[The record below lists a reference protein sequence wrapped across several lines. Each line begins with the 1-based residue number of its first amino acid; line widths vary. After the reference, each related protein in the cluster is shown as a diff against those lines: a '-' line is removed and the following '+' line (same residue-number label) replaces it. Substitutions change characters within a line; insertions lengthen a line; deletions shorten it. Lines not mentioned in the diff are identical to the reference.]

1 MSNDKMSIRIDEQV
15 PSAPTA
21 VQADYQAYIAALQ
34 QSQDYREKLTLYQ
47 DNIDSAQ
54 NSSYADD
61 LVEAVSKVVNMTSNT
76 VSSLANYLYYG
87 ETVAA
92 ASSTPVPEKK

>member
-47 DNIDSAQ
+47 
-54 NSSYADD
+54 
-61 LVEAVSKVVNMTSNT
+61 
-76 VSSLANYLYYG
+76 G
-87 ETVAA
+87 
-92 ASSTPVPEKK
+92 